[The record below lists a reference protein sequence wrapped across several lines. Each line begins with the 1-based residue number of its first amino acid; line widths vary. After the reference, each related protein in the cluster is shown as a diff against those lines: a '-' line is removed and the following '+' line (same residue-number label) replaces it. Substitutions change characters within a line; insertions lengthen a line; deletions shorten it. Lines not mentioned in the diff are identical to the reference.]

1 MNIGISLGEVA
12 DKVTILSIKM
22 KRIKDTEKLENIRK
36 QYDAL
41 KEFMEDIGIKVTSE
55 DFRKLEQVN
64 LKLWDLED
72 AIRSKEQR
80 KEFDEGFVELA
91 RNIYF
96 FNDDRAAIKRDINF
110 KYGSQFIEEKEYVPY
125 RS

>member
-22 KRIKDTEKLENIRK
+22 NRIKDTGKLENIRK
-36 QYDAL
+36 QYDVL
-41 KEFMEDIGIKVTSE
+41 KKCMEDLGLKVTSE
-55 DFRKLEQVN
+55 EFKKLEQIN
-64 LKLWDLED
+64 LKLWDHED
-72 AIRSKEQR
+72 AIRLKEQQR
-80 KEFDEGFVELA
+80 EFDEDFVQLA

-96 FNDDRAAIKRDINF
+96 FNDDRAAIKRDINL
-110 KYGSQFIEEKEYVPY
+110 KYGSQFIEEKEYIVY

>member
-22 KRIKDTEKLENIRK
+22 KRIKDSDKLENIRK

-41 KEFMEDIGIKVTSE
+41 KESMEDFGMKVTSE

-72 AIRSKEQR
+72 AIRLKEQKR
-80 KEFDEGFVELA
+80 EFDEGFVQFA
-91 RNIYF
+91 RSIYF
-96 FNDDRAAIKRDINF
+96 LNDDRSAIKRDINL
-110 KYGSQFIEEKEYVPY
+110 KYGSQFIEEKEYVAY